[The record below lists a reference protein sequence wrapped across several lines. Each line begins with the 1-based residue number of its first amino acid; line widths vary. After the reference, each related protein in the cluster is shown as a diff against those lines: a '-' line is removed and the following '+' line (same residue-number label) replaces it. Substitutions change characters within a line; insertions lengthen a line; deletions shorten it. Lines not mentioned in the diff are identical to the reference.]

1 MVLNLNV
8 PHHLQY
14 LNRFG
19 LPEDLVAAE
28 PVAERLAALVLLEW
42 DLVSGALVVSVVVS
56 GALVVSVVVSLVVSV
71 VVSLVISLVV
81 SVVVFAVVEFVVPVH
96 CVALVAVPVPVD
108 VAFSD

>member
-1 MVLNLNV
+1 MLNLKV

-19 LPEDLVAAE
+19 LPGDLVAAE
-28 PVAERLAALVLLEW
+28 RVAKRLAALALLEW

-56 GALVVSVVVSLVVSV
+56 GAF
-71 VVSLVISLVV
+71 VV
-81 SVVVFAVVEFVVPVH
+81 SVVVFAVNVVVEFVVPVH

>member
-1 MVLNLNV
+1 MLNLKV

-42 DLVSGALVVSVVVS
+42 ELVSGDL
-56 GALVVSVVVSLVVSV
+56 VVSLVVV
-71 VVSLVISLVV
+71 AVN
-81 SVVVFAVVEFVVPVH
+81 VVEFIVPVH
-96 CVALVAVPVPVD
+96 CVVLVVVPVPVD
-108 VAFSD
+108 VAFTD

>member
-42 DLVSGALVVSVVVS
+42 DLVSGDL
-56 GALVVSVVVSLVVSV
+56 VVSLVVV
-71 VVSLVISLVV
+71 AVN
-81 SVVVFAVVEFVVPVH
+81 VVEFIVPVH
-96 CVALVAVPVPVD
+96 CVVLVVVPVPVD
-108 VAFSD
+108 VAFTD